1 MSFKI
6 STSKENYY
14 YDIKE
19 VRDLKTKTGR
29 TMSVACIYSKN
40 WVDGKN
46 TYQYADVLIFENDI
60 FLEVGDRIAL
70 LTPSITYKIYQGE
83 IKGIQFLGQKEDFII
98 DSIREKNKQ
107 REQDKMKLVS
117 KRTTKSEEI
126 EEEVEEEIPPTI
138 EESKGDETINVP
150 F

>member
-1 MSFKI
+1 MPFKI
-6 STSKENYY
+6 STSKETYY

-29 TMSVACIYSKN
+29 TMSVASIYCRS

-46 TYQYADVLIFENDI
+46 TYQYADVLIFDNDI
-60 FLEVGDRIAL
+60 YLEVGDRIAL
-70 LTPSITYKIYQGE
+70 LTPSITYKIYQDE
-83 IKGIQFLGQKEDFII
+83 IKGVQFLGQKEDFII

-107 REQDKMKLVS
+107 KEEDKMKLVS
-117 KRTTKSEEI
+117 KRTEKTKK
-126 EEEVEEEIPPTI
+126 VEENLSTSDEI
-138 EESKGDETINVP
+138 KGDDTIDVP